1 MSNYCFFHV
10 HFIDPFFQYQ
20 EVQERRVA
28 HWKEY
33 DEALE
38 HYERTNLNVENNNT
52 PEEDEEST
60 SQTQQIQHRCG
71 PQTNS
76 HSSNHYHSVELPMT
90 DAVFSKILALVT
102 SGLLDCSHSARA
114 IETELKTAL
123 QRTDLARLVGQVQD
137 QENIVLR
144 KVVER
149 DQNKRIAK
157 IEGRDLND
165 VIQQSN
171 QQINQARERIQEKME
186 DIAAEMA
193 EL

>member
-1 MSNYCFFHV
+1 M
-10 HFIDPFFQYQ
+10 
-20 EVQERRVA
+20 A

-38 HYERTNLNVENNNT
+38 HYERTNLNTENRNDV
-52 PEEDEEST
+52 DEEENPTST
-60 SQTQQIQHRCG
+60 SQTQQVPHRCG
-71 PQTNS
+71 PQPGS
-76 HSSNHYHSVELPMT
+76 HASNGTSSSHNDHYHSVALPMT
-90 DAVFSKILALVT
+90 DEIFSKILSLVT

-114 IETELKTAL
+114 IETELRTAL
-123 QRTDLARLVGQVQD
+123 QRPDLARMVGKVQD
-137 QENIVLR
+137 HENVVLR
-144 KVVER
+144 NIVER

-157 IEGRDLND
+157 LEGRDLTD

-171 QQINQARERIQEKME
+171 QQVDQARERIQESME